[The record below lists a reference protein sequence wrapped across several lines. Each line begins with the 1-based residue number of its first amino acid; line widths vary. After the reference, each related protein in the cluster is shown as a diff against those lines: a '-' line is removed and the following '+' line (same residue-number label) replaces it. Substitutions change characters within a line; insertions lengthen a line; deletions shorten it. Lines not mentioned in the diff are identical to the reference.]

1 MIDKANVGG
10 SVHELNDT
18 GARGMIST
26 DVFSTAASYA
36 AGDYCIYNN
45 ALYKFTAAKSA
56 GAWDTSK
63 VAVTAIASELSAL
76 NSSIDIS
83 DQIVVK
89 QEGVSGKLNVES
101 AKSRNGVCQ
110 IVIRLS
116 AGANGNYAL
125 SVPFG
130 YIPGFL
136 PGTYSAFGD
145 IGDAGKCTKACMQKD
160 ANSSIIINLSSALTS
175 TAFLTF
181 IYLL

>member
-1 MIDKANVGG
+1 MN
-10 SVHELNDT
+10 
-18 GARGMIST
+18 
-26 DVFSTAASYA
+26 
-36 AGDYCIYNN
+36 
-45 ALYKFTAAKSA
+45 KSRPRRDP
-56 GAWDTSK
+56 GPYFY
-63 VAVTAIASELSAL
+63 AL

-125 SVPFG
+125 SVPFE